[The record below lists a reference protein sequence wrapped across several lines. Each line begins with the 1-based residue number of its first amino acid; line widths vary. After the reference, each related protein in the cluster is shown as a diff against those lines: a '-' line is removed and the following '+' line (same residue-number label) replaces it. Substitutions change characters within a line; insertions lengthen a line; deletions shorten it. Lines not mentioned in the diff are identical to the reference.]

1 MTPSIPQLQTL
12 LGRPLFVTGVVGVLL
27 VLLLVVG
34 WLRRRGAIGV
44 AGALAWGGLLLSVAG
59 VLSLT
64 LYGPVPR
71 ELAEPRLFLDPLAGA
86 MGWDSIAWRPV
97 LDNVAL
103 FVPIGAMAAAALRWR
118 SLLTVWSLSVA
129 FSIGI
134 EAFQYLVPTGR
145 VANVADV
152 LANAAGALLG
162 LGLAALSGARSA
174 KPDATVRQ
182 TPPRSG
188 VRGP

>member
-27 VLLLVVG
+27 LLLLVVG
-34 WLRRRGAIGV
+34 WLRRRGSSGV

-118 SLLTVWSLSVA
+118 SLLTVWLLCVA
-129 FSIGI
+129 FSVGV
-134 EAFQYLVPTGR
+134 ETFQYLVPTGR
-145 VANVADV
+145 VANAADV

-162 LGLAALSGARSA
+162 LVLAVFSGAR
-174 KPDATVRQ
+174 PATPHAAVRRS
-182 TPPRSG
+182 PPRSE